1 MFFFGMLEHGP
12 RGVGL
17 EDDVAGGD
25 LAGYGVDWAALD
37 DAQIRAHHDNANGI
51 GPLADFE
58 DDVADHPFFSHGPD
72 KLSHVV
78 VEVPNCPMTDE
89 QVDFLD
95 SELSQHEFSK
105 SRTVDS
111 YRLCWVTA
119 LQLCRQIFVV

>member
-17 EDDVAGGD
+17 EDDVVADD
-25 LAGYGVDWAALD
+25 LAGYGVDWGALD
-37 DAQIRAHHDNANGI
+37 DTQIRTHHDEANGV
-51 GPLADFE
+51 GPDLE
-58 DDVADHPFFSHGPD
+58 DDMADNPFLSHGPD

-89 QVDFLD
+89 QVDFLN
-95 SELSQHEFSK
+95 SELSQHEFFK

-111 YRLCWVTA
+111 YRLRWITA
-119 LQLCRQIFVV
+119 FQLCRQIFVV